1 MDFSSRLRRA
11 AGRLAGLARSV
22 AGPQPGTELVPL
34 RAQHSLVVERRA
46 DQDSITLLSR
56 DGAVRIRIGITSEG
70 SQITVE
76 APSLSLRT
84 SGDLAIEAERLSL
97 HARQALTLT
106 TDAGARIEAT
116 ESVRV
121 NGEMIYLNS

>member
-1 MDFSSRLRRA
+1 VDLSSRLRRV

-22 AGPQPGTELVPL
+22 AGPQPQTELVPL
-34 RAQHSLVVERRA
+34 RAQHSLVVERRP
-46 DQDSITLLSR
+46 DQDSITLVAR
-56 DGAVRIRIGITSEG
+56 DGAVRIRIGISAQGSE
-70 SQITVE
+70 ITVE

-84 SGDLAIEAERLSL
+84 SGDLAIEAERVSL
-97 HARQALTLT
+97 HARQSMTLT